1 MLADYV
7 APYDSTAVKRLKDAG
22 AVFLGRTNMDEF
34 AMGSSTENSAF
45 GPTKNPRD
53 LSRVPGGSSGGSA
66 ATVASDEALAALGS
80 DTGGS
85 VRQPASFCGV
95 VGLKPTYGTV
105 SRHGLIAMGSSLD
118 QIGPITKTVSDA
130 EIIFNAIRGKDI
142 MDSATVEPAGANLF
156 NEKIL
161 RRRRIRLRRKN
172 RNSVRLY
179 GD

>member
-1 MLADYV
+1 
-7 APYDSTAVKRLKDAG
+7 
-22 AVFLGRTNMDEF
+22 
-34 AMGSSTENSAF
+34 MGSSTENSAF

-156 NEKIL
+156 NEKNSPPKADPPSAEKSEFRQAL
-161 RRRRIRLRRKN
+161 WRLTELTPRFLKISTN
-172 RNSVRLY
+172 Q
-179 GD
+179 